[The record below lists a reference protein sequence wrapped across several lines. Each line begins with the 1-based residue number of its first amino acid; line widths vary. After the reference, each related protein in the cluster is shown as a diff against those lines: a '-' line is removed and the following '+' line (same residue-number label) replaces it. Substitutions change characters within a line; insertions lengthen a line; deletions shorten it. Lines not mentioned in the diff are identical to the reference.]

1 MMLLTPKS
9 NLERQNSPNC
19 SPRIKPL
26 ILKEVLQLRDGL
38 GLPREVLQGYIPQ
51 KTHPKL
57 QFNGWAVFSLN

>member
-19 SPRIKPL
+19 SPREKPL
-26 ILKEVLQLRDGL
+26 ILKEVLRLRDGL
-38 GLPREVLQGYIPQ
+38 ELPREILPGYIPQ
-51 KTHPKL
+51 ETHPKL